1 MKNAKPG
8 YEVIADYIKNDI
20 LNSSYKVG
28 DKIPSERSLSQKYEV
43 SRSTIREA
51 VRSLENSGLLLTKHG
66 GGTYVKGDF
75 SQGLYSPLS
84 MISDLN
90 KIPIRQIMEFRTMYE
105 LNTAS
110 LAAIYRSE
118 DQLEEL
124 KNIIDK
130 MQDEE
135 SYENFKYLD
144 LKLHKLLAQMTHNEL
159 IENSFDSSI
168 MLFEHNNHDFRV
180 KLLHDPLRF
189 EAVKKQHLKIYEAI
203 KNRDPKLAQEKMRD
217 HMEFLDETLE
227 IQKSSRNFGGYNKMD
242 FKIDGDS
249 IYLGNSKDDYSAL
262 IHFVKDGDTLNID
275 HTLVKPELQGK
286 GIAAKLLEEV
296 AKYARKNNFK
306 VSATCSYA
314 KEKLENDDS
323 YEDIRK

>member
-1 MKNAKPG
+1 MKNTKPG
-8 YEVIADYIKNDI
+8 YEVIAEYIKNDI

-28 DKIPSERSLSQKYEV
+28 DKIPSERSLSEKYEV

-51 VRSLENSGLLLTKHG
+51 VRSLENSGLLLTRHG
-66 GGTYVKGDF
+66 GGTFVKGDF

-118 DQLEEL
+118 DQLKEL
-124 KNIIDK
+124 KSIIDK

-168 MLFEHNNHDFRV
+168 MLFEHNNHNFRV
-180 KLLHDPLRF
+180 KLLYDPLRF
-189 EAVKKQHLKIYEAI
+189 EAVKKQHLKIY
-203 KNRDPKLAQEKMRD
+203 AQEKMRE
-217 HMEFLDETLE
+217 HMKFLDETLE
-227 IQKSSRNFGGYNKMD
+227 IQKSSRKSEDSNKMD
-242 FKIDGDS
+242 FKFDGDS
-249 IYLGNSKDDYSAL
+249 IYLGNSKNDYSAL

-275 HTLVKPELQGK
+275 HTLVKPELEGK
-286 GIAAKLLEEV
+286 GIAGKLFDEV
-296 AKYARKNNFK
+296 INYARKNNFK

-314 KEKLENDDS
+314 KKKLENDDS
-323 YEDIRK
+323 YNDIRK